1 MDDWLLP
8 DELFEFPYGR
18 PVDPAALRYIYF
30 HFAGA
35 EIGGSQFPELFNSLR
50 FIQDHPI
57 VIVQLFDRCAAVRD
71 REALLPVTLG
81 QNQDA
86 RVA

>member
-1 MDDWLLP
+1 MNERFLP
-8 DELFEFPYGR
+8 DEIFQLPFSW
-18 PVDPAALRYIYF
+18 PVDPPDLRQIDL